1 MRITGISFML
11 LTVLCEFFL
20 EILETTC
27 IQLSQIEW
35 IKVTYWLNYNIC
47 VNKRRFKLPVQM
59 PLTDHFSFIS
69 NQNQQFTHNLW
80 KRQLNVKRSICIASS
95 FVPYFVIKNS
105 TSCCV
110 IYLNV
115 RCNISMS
122 ILYKNV
128 FFFYAE
134 RDKNWNGIFFF
145 CRGIFCRLFGRWRG
159 LLCLSKFIKNLYWFI
174 CNSCGD

>member
-1 MRITGISFML
+1 
-11 LTVLCEFFL
+11 
-20 EILETTC
+20 
-27 IQLSQIEW
+27 
-35 IKVTYWLNYNIC
+35 
-47 VNKRRFKLPVQM
+47 M
-59 PLTDHFSFIS
+59 PLTDHFSFIP

-128 FFFYAE
+128 FFLCWE
-134 RDKNWNGIFFF
+134 RQKLKWDFFF
-145 CRGIFCRLFGRWRG
+145 LLSWDFLQAFWPLKRSFVFKQIYDNLLKTFIGLDVILVGIRHELFIE
-159 LLCLSKFIKNLYWFI
+159 FM
-174 CNSCGD
+174 NSHIRHKLKYEIR